1 MRPGLRPLIWLG
13 GSKKDLKSLP
23 AEVQDVFGYALYL
36 AQAGDRHPDARPM
49 KGFQGAGVLEIVD
62 SFAGNAYRAMYTVR
76 FADAVYVLHAFQKKS
91 KSGIATPK
99 EDVELIKRRLKDA
112 AALQRKEPSK

>member
-49 KGFQGAGVLEIVD
+49 KGFQGAGVLEIVE

-76 FADAVYVLHAFQKKS
+76 FAD
-91 KSGIATPK
+91 K
-99 EDVELIKRRLKDA
+99 EDVELIRRRLKDA